1 MDYRYIFGPVPSRRF
16 GLSLGIDLVPQKVC
30 SLNCLYCEC
39 GKTTQLTLERK
50 EYIKSDDIIDEIKTY
65 LKTPPKIDVITITG
79 SGEPTLNSKIGEI
92 INYIKKNY
100 NYTTVLLTN
109 GTLLYL
115 RDVRNEIT
123 PFDIVKISLDAIS
136 QNNFKKIN
144 LAEHS
149 LNNEDIING
158 ILEFKKIYKGKIWIE
173 IFIIPGIN
181 DTIEEITLFKEKLLM
196 ISPDK
201 IQLNTLHRPP
211 AFQNIKKASKIE
223 LEYVKNLLDLDNVEI
238 IGKFTEKELKN
249 SLNETILLSLLKR
262 RPLTLNDIEK
272 ISDCDKLEIE
282 KLIKSLIEKKYIQE
296 KLLDN
301 DIFYY
306 IT

>member
-123 PFDIVKISLDAIS
+123 TFDIVKISFDAIS
-136 QNNFKKIN
+136 QNNFKK
-144 LAEHS
+144 
-149 LNNEDIING
+149 
-158 ILEFKKIYKGKIWIE
+158 
-173 IFIIPGIN
+173 
-181 DTIEEITLFKEKLLM
+181 
-196 ISPDK
+196 
-201 IQLNTLHRPP
+201 
-211 AFQNIKKASKIE
+211 
-223 LEYVKNLLDLDNVEI
+223 
-238 IGKFTEKELKN
+238 
-249 SLNETILLSLLKR
+249 
-262 RPLTLNDIEK
+262 
-272 ISDCDKLEIE
+272 
-282 KLIKSLIEKKYIQE
+282 LI
-296 KLLDN
+296 
-301 DIFYY
+301 
-306 IT
+306 